1 MVKIPP
7 RCPRAN
13 CFAERF
19 VLTVRIEVTDRM
31 LIFGERHVR
40 RVLAGYAVHT
50 TPRGRIVRCGCDRRA
65 QHRRFP
71 RWSMAGSGGDRS
83 WEAPQRVR
91 GGSLKPLVKSHA
103 RVLEPHTPLGRA
115 DLPRSDVRAAPLP
128 LPLEGGV
135 GQPGCGTARRG
146 RGVRAPRRSGHR
158 RCRAPAWPAR
168 VPETGAAAAVVHRW
182 VLPPAAAERG
192 AGSIPRSARL
202 MREQSRTSSPCTHR
216 PSATGTSAR
225 TCGGR
230 GPDGV
235 EGRGQLQRAI
245 AGRCRESRFAPRRQE
260 EPVAASRVRV
270 RGRGR
275 AGRRRSGRR
284 PR

>member
-1 MVKIPP
+1 MPLFWNP
-7 RCPRAN
+7 TRLLGEQTCLDLTCELHLFRCRRRGCRAAWLRYSSTRSRGSGSSSIGSSTMP
-13 CFAERF
+13 C
-19 VLTVRIEVTDRM
+19 T
-31 LIFGERHVR
+31 G
-40 RVLAGYAVHT
+40 LAG
-50 TPRGRIVRCGCDRRA
+50 
-65 QHRRFP
+65 
-71 RWSMAGSGGDRS
+71 AGTGDRS
-83 WEAPQRVR
+83 S
-91 GGSLKPLVKSHA
+91 GGSCSPM
-103 RVLEPHTPLGRA
+103 
-115 DLPRSDVRAAPLP
+115 
-128 LPLEGGV
+128 
-135 GQPGCGTARRG
+135 
-146 RGVRAPRRSGHR
+146 
-158 RCRAPAWPAR
+158 
-168 VPETGAAAAVVHRW
+168 GAAASSGGA
-182 VLPPAAAERG
+182 G

-284 PR
+284 PRSWSPSSTRS